1 MRIRTAALAAAVVAG
16 LTGQASAQ
24 QAPAQKV
31 LRYAPAA
38 DLTLLDPMVVT
49 ALVTAEYGMMVYDTL
64 FAFDAT
70 MNMKP
75 QMVQSHSVSP
85 DGLTYTFKL
94 RPGLK
99 FHNGQPVTS
108 ADVIP
113 SIQRFMKRDPL
124 ARRMA
129 AALASFDADGDS
141 GFRIVLKQPF
151 PFVEMVLGWSGY
163 GMAAI
168 YPKADAE
175 ADAMKPITAST
186 GSGPFKF
193 IAAEWK
199 VGAMAAWEK
208 NPDYLA
214 RSEEPNG
221 LAGGKIPKL
230 DRIELKYMPDASTR
244 GNALK
249 VGEIDLIS
257 LVPVDLTRI
266 FKGDPNIAVE
276 RIAQV
281 GGEGAIRMNQLQPPF
296 NNLKARQ
303 ALAHT
308 IDQAEYM
315 AAAYGD
321 PEWWEQKGCFSWFVC
336 GSPNGTEAGADPY
349 RKPDLVKATQLLKE
363 SGYDGKPLVILTVTD
378 VPSQYGMAQVM
389 AANLRKI
396 GANVDLQAVD
406 FGQLFARRE
415 NRKTPAEGGW
425 NLIVLG
431 FSAMQLASPLN
442 NPVIDSS
449 CERAPF
455 GWPCDETI
463 EKLKNAYQIENDPLK
478 RKTIIEDISKAAW
491 NSLPSV
497 LTGMYF
503 NAIARRANITGVVK
517 APHLVFWNADKK

>member
-1 MRIRTAALAAAVVAG
+1 MRVVATAVALALIAG
-16 LTGQASAQ
+16 SPALAQ
-24 QAPAQKV
+24 PKV

-49 ALVTAEYGMMVYDTL
+49 ALVTAEYGMLVYDTL
-64 FAFDAT
+64 FAFDGT

-75 QMVQSHSVSP
+75 QMVQNHSVSP

-113 SIQRFMKRDPL
+113 SITRFMKRDPL

-129 AALASFDADGDS
+129 TALASFEPDGADG
-141 GFRIVLKQPF
+141 FKMVFKQPF

-175 ADAMKPITAST
+175 ADAMKPITASI

-193 IAAEWK
+193 IPSEWK
-199 VGAMAAWEK
+199 VGATAAWEK
-208 NPDYLA
+208 NADYVPRPEAPD
-214 RSEEPNG
+214 G
-221 LAGGKIPKL
+221 LSGGKIPKL
-230 DRIELKYMPDASTR
+230 DRVELKYIPDAATR

-257 LVPVDLTRI
+257 LVPVDLTRL
-266 FKGDPNIAVE
+266 FKGDANIVVE

-281 GGEGAIRMNQLQPPF
+281 GGEGAIRMNHLHPPF

-308 IDQAEYM
+308 IDQSEFM

-336 GSPNGTEAGADPY
+336 GSPNGTEAGSEPY
-349 RKPDLVKATQLLKE
+349 RKPDLAKATQLLKE
-363 SGYDGKPLVILTVTD
+363 SGYDGRPLVIMTITD
-378 VPSQYGMAQVM
+378 VPSQYAMAQVM

-406 FGQLFARRE
+406 FGQFFARRE
-415 NRKTPAEGGW
+415 NRKTMAEGGW
-425 NLIVLG
+425 NLSVLG

-442 NPVIDSS
+442 NPIIDSS
-449 CERAPF
+449 CDKAPY
-455 GWPCDETI
+455 GWPCDETV
-463 EKLKNAYQIENDPLK
+463 EKLKTAYLNEHDPAK
-478 RKTIIEDISKAAW
+478 RKTIVEDISKAAW
-491 NSLPSV
+491 ASLPSV
-497 LTGMYF
+497 LTGMYY
-503 NAIARRANITGVVK
+503 NAFARRANVTGVVR
-517 APHLVFWNADKK
+517 APHLVFWNAEKK

>member
-1 MRIRTAALAAAVVAG
+1 MRIFATAVALSLIAA
-16 LTGQASAQ
+16 TGAQAQ
-24 QAPAQKV
+24 PKV

-75 QMVQSHSVSP
+75 QMVHNHAVSP
-85 DGLTYTFKL
+85 DGLSYSFKL

-108 ADVIP
+108 GDVIP
-113 SIQRFMKRDPL
+113 SIRRFMKRDPL
-124 ARRMA
+124 ARRME
-129 AALASFDADGDS
+129 AALASFEPDGADG
-141 GFRIVLKQPF
+141 FKMVFKQPF
-151 PFVEMVLGWSGY
+151 PFVEAVLGWSGS

-175 ADAMKPITAST
+175 ADAMKPISASI
-186 GSGPFKF
+186 GSGPSKF
-193 IAAEWK
+193 IASEWK
-199 VGAMAAWEK
+199 VGATAAWEK
-208 NPDYLA
+208 NADYVPRPESPD
-214 RSEEPNG
+214 G
-221 LAGGKIPKL
+221 LSGGKIPKL

-266 FKGDPNIAVE
+266 FKGDPNIVVE
-276 RIAQV
+276 RIAQI

-308 IDQAEYM
+308 IDQAEFM

-336 GSPNGTEAGADPY
+336 GSANGIEAGSEPY
-349 RKPDLVKATQLLKE
+349 RKPDLAKATQLLKE
-363 SGYDGKPLVILTVTD
+363 SGYDGRPLVILTVTD

-389 AANLRKI
+389 AGNLRKI

-431 FSAMQLASPLN
+431 YSAMQLASPLN

-463 EKLKNAYQIENDPLK
+463 EKLKTAYLNESDPLK
-478 RKTIIEDISKAAW
+478 RKAVVEDISKAAW
-491 NSLPSV
+491 NSLPSI
-497 LTGMYF
+497 LTGMYY
-503 NAIARRANITGVVK
+503 NALARRSNVTGVVR
-517 APHLVFWNADKK
+517 APHLVFWNAEKR